1 MKRIIRVATALY
13 HVFYNM
19 RKYPG
24 LFGVLNRSI
33 GMIPEN
39 EAAFIAQAIADR
51 MTPDQVTVVMDI
63 IDRYTAIPD
72 DVVMQAVSDQHG
84 PESSC

>member
-19 RKYPG
+19 RQYPG
-24 LFGVLNRSI
+24 LFAVLNRSV
-33 GMIPEN
+33 GMIPEK
-39 EAAFIAQAIADR
+39 EAAFIAQAIADK
-51 MTPDQVTVVMDI
+51 MSPDQVTVVMDI

-72 DVVMQAVSDQHG
+72 DVVMRTISDQHG
-84 PESSC
+84 PGSSC